1 MLDASDDQ
9 HQSHI
14 NDIKGAFGHCLLLI
28 DMCFFVSATLNAHL
42 LYMESWESECSNHKN
57 RFSVK
62 AWTTVGYVLRIVIT
76 TVFMLRKI
84 VNLYKFIARKHT
96 FPKVGA
102 FYSPLMST
110 LLISVIVYDFQKC
123 EELSDIFTLNS
134 ARNLLSWYSMIIVV
148 VWVCLLILFITALAK
163 KKNHRNKAFKVL
175 MFISGLVVTIGSLI
189 GIIANLEM
197 VKKNKITLFSSFDLY
212 SFAVSLIVLL
222 AALINRF
229 KKQDSPNIS
238 AISSL

>member
-1 MLDASDDQ
+1 MLDASEDQ
-9 HQSHI
+9 HQSHA
-14 NDIKGAFGHCLLLI
+14 NDIKGAVGHCLLLT

-42 LYMESWESECSNHKN
+42 HYMESWETECSNHKD

-62 AWTTVGYVLRIVIT
+62 AWTTVGYILRIIFT
-76 TVFMLRKI
+76 IMFMIRKI
-84 VNLYKFIARKHT
+84 SNLYKFIARKHT

-134 ARNLLSWYSMIIVV
+134 ARRLLSWYSMIILVV
-148 VWVCLLILFITALAK
+148 LAGLLILFIIALAK
-163 KKNHRNKAFKVL
+163 KKNHRSKAYKVL
-175 MFISGLVVTIGSLI
+175 LFIFGLVITIGSLI

-212 SFAVSLIVLL
+212 SFGVSFIALLTTLIS
-222 AALINRF
+222 RF
-229 KKQDSPNIS
+229 KKHDSPNVS